1 MPGSR
6 RSRFFTPVV
15 TSVAALAVLGGL
27 AVQPD
32 LLGRGA
38 DTDPAAASYDWNVDT
53 AAEQL
58 RQDQCLMADVL
69 RLGGPSMA
77 TTAQDGLNQPAD
89 RLHTL
94 ADRKNWE
101 KTPLATAYQTDRD
114 AAGKELD
121 ALHALRDG
129 WRKPLEGLTNP
140 AGFTDTDFHWPPG
153 SPGDG
158 QEDFYGQTGLTK
170 WTADRFWKSD
180 ADFYADSTSRADAA
194 TLKAVDDLGSP
205 LYGKDP
211 DPVGLPTDEW
221 NRALAERD
229 AFKW

>member
-6 RSRFFTPVV
+6 RSGFFTPVV

-38 DTDPAAASYDWNVDT
+38 DAAPAGDSYDWNVDT

-69 RLGGPSMA
+69 RRGGPSMA

-89 RLHTL
+89 KLHTL

-114 AAGKELD
+114 AAGRNWMPSMLSGT
-121 ALHALRDG
+121 DG
-129 WRKPLEGLTNP
+129 RNL
-140 AGFTDTDFHWPPG
+140 
-153 SPGDG
+153 S
-158 QEDFYGQTGLTK
+158 
-170 WTADRFWKSD
+170 S
-180 ADFYADSTSRADAA
+180 
-194 TLKAVDDLGSP
+194 V
-205 LYGKDP
+205 
-211 DPVGLPTDEW
+211 
-221 NRALAERD
+221 
-229 AFKW
+229 